1 MNRLTYFHKGK
12 WRMVINDV
20 EHSGPKIDYIA
31 AMENLIESTAMAVMW
46 KNIDTID
53 SLIEKEVTRI
63 MNDKYGITCESE
75 GEDEDR
81 AYTIST

>member
-1 MNRLTYFHKGK
+1 MNRLTYYDNGK

-31 AMENLIESTAMAVMW
+31 AMENLLESTNMAVIW
-46 KNIDTID
+46 KVIDAID

-75 GEDEDR
+75 GEDED
-81 AYTIST
+81 

>member
-1 MNRLTYFHKGK
+1 MNRLTYHDNGK
-12 WRMVINDV
+12 WRMVINEV

-31 AMENLIESTAMAVMW
+31 AMENLIESTDMAILW
-46 KNIDTID
+46 KIIDAID

-75 GEDEDR
+75 GEDED
-81 AYTIST
+81 